1 MFSDFQQLEL
11 VFARYGGAIFQ
22 DTCMDSKECGFLGIS
37 SSAGASTVLL
47 DSNVAGYQ
55 PLVYCLLDAICLAG
69 SVLAL
74 SQPQNK
80 D

>member
-1 MFSDFQQLEL
+1 MFSEIQHLEL
-11 VFARYGGAIFQ
+11 VCARYGGAIFQ

-55 PLVYCLLDAICLAG
+55 LLM
-69 SVLAL
+69 
-74 SQPQNK
+74 
-80 D
+80 